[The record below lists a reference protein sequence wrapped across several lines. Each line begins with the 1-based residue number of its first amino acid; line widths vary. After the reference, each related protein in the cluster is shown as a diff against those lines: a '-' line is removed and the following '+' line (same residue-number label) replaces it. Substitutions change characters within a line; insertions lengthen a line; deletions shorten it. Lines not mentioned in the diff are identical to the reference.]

1 MDDFIL
7 ATEVTQSNA
16 MVLAHH
22 TKSPTATNQPTSSD
36 DTNTSV
42 KDESLHNVTTEES
55 SYESH
60 YIAPRQ
66 NPIRERHPP
75 ARLQDCKTLSLT
87 SQGIHC
93 PTMCLI
99 KNCHLNTLLFF
110 VMYLSMLS
118 LSLSNKQINHKF
130 GSKLC
135 KMKCMPLINIKPGAL

>member
-75 ARLQDCKTLSLT
+75 ARLQD
-87 SQGIHC
+87 
-93 PTMCLI
+93 
-99 KNCHLNTLLFF
+99 F
-110 VMYLSMLS
+110 VTYKPRHP
-118 LSLSNKQINHKF
+118 LSNYVSYKKLS
-130 GSKLC
+130 SKYIAFLC
-135 KMKCMPLINIKPGAL
+135 NVSEHVKPQSFK